1 VLGTIEV
8 DHNEISPNLL
18 KNKFKNNTEYRC
30 LVQDISVVLEGIAKE
45 VRNSGDDHEWG

>member
-18 KNKFKNNTEYRC
+18 KNKFKNNTEYRR
-30 LVQDISVVLEGIAKE
+30 LIQDISIALEGIAKKRAE
-45 VRNSGDDHEWG
+45 ETRNLKD